1 MTQNEIPET
10 LAALNMDAYRKV
22 IIDLLRSA
30 EPIPENPYDTAFE
43 VLENPYDEV
52 SVEKLMDSFGE
63 R

>member
-1 MTQNEIPET
+1 MTSENIPES
-10 LAALNMDAYRKV
+10 LATLNMDAYRKE

-30 EPIPENPYDTAFE
+30 EPIPVNPYDTTFE

-52 SVEKLMDSFGE
+52 SIELLFESFN